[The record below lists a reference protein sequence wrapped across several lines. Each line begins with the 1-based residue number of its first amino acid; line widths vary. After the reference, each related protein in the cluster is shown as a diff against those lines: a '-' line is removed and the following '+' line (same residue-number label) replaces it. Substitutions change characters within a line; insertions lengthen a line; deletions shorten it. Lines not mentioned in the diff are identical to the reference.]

1 MKIGSHWEV
10 GYPNGETRVTTSI
23 SEMPK
28 KTKVINVTADFS
40 IWEYITKGYHE
51 AEAIRKMSM
60 KVTSDF
66 AIAGN
71 RPGDVGGT
79 EDRVRS
85 LASESRRA
93 SSVRASKPRGGSGLG
108 WRSPH
113 AIIGSICMIAIAIG
127 WMAQGETGLSPTDGL
142 GYGLGIAGLSM
153 MLLLLGYSVRKRARV
168 LRRAGAMRTWF
179 EAHLVLGLLGPT
191 AILYHADFSLGSA
204 NATISLVCVLA
215 VSGSGVGGRFLYGR
229 MHRGLAGSRRS
240 VKDIRKRARNAL
252 FPIEA
257 VLESHPSA
265 KQFLVDFETRAT
277 REARFP
283 FRILSALRMRMRS
296 WMTEYRVLRALRG
309 SNLSAHDAVA
319 ARQAI
324 AQNLAEL
331 CRASELRL
339 FERLF
344 ALWHAVHVPLT
355 IILFVSAVIHVIAV
369 HLY

>member
-1 MKIGSHWEV
+1 
-10 GYPNGETRVTTSI
+10 
-23 SEMPK
+23 
-28 KTKVINVTADFS
+28 
-40 IWEYITKGYHE
+40 
-51 AEAIRKMSM
+51 MSM

-66 AIAGN
+66 AIARN
-71 RPGDVGGT
+71 QPGDVRGA

-85 LASESRRA
+85 SASDSSRA
-93 SSVRASKPRGGSGLG
+93 STVRARKPRGGSGLG

-113 AIIGSICMIAIAIG
+113 AIIGSICVFAIAIG
-127 WMAQGETGLSPTDGL
+127 WTARGETGLSPTDGL

-153 MLLLLGYSVRKRARV
+153 MLLLLGYSMRKRARV
-168 LRRAGAMRTWF
+168 LRNAGAMRTWF

-191 AILYHADFSLGSA
+191 AILYHSDFSLGSA
-204 NATISLVCVLA
+204 NATISLACVLA

-229 MHRGLAGSRRS
+229 MHRGLAGARRS

-257 VLESHPSA
+257 ILERHSSA
-265 KQFLVDFETRAT
+265 KNLLSEFETLAT

-283 FRILSALRMRMRS
+283 FRIVSALLMRMRMRA
-296 WMTEYRVLRALRG
+296 WMTERRVFRVLRR
-309 SNLSAHDAVA
+309 SNISAQDARA
-319 ARQAI
+319 ARQAV
-324 AQNLAEL
+324 AQSLAEL

-344 ALWHAVHVPLT
+344 ALWHAVHIPLT
-355 IILFVSAVIHVIAV
+355 IILFVSAAIHVIAV